1 MSYTV
6 TNSDIHVSIIIHLYI
21 KSCIFSSERF
31 ILYLLC
37 VQQQT
42 PQLNQLLTSGQTG
55 NYVNKPVQPN
65 VAQRDLVPNPYR
77 NVPSTNNAGKTD
89 DDIIE
94 V

>member
-1 MSYTV
+1 L
-6 TNSDIHVSIIIHLYI
+6 HI
-21 KSCIFSSERF
+21 KSRIFPLERF
-31 ILYLLC
+31 NLYLLC

-42 PQLNQLLTSGQTG
+42 PQLNQLLTSGQID
-55 NYVNKPVQPN
+55 NYMNKHVPN
-65 VAQRDLVPNPYR
+65 VAQRDLVSNPYR